1 MEKHESM
8 LQSELCLQTCVY
20 DELKSA
26 GNCKENLCGALCGKH
41 LSWACLSARS
51 LCRARLCR
59 SNGSKGVL
67 HRCLHG

>member
-41 LSWACLSARS
+41 LSWACHSVEQGFAGPMAQ
-51 LCRARLCR
+51 RASYTGACMV
-59 SNGSKGVL
+59 S
-67 HRCLHG
+67 C